1 MKKLIAGINMTLDG
15 VCDHTAVAPDDEVHE
30 HYSELLR
37 SGDAILYGRTT
48 YQLMEYWRDLVAN
61 PSGNKASDEFAII
74 MNNISKVVFSH
85 TLKSVDWKSARLA
98 TKSLEEEILELK
110 QQPGKDIFVGSP
122 GLIVQAMNL
131 GLVDELQL
139 MVHPVIAGKGMKLF
153 KDIHDRSELKLIKTK
168 TFGCGA
174 VILYYE
180 PGKSHET

>member
-98 TKSLEEEILELK
+98 TKSIEEEILELK
-110 QQPGKDIFVGSP
+110 QQPGK
-122 GLIVQAMNL
+122 
-131 GLVDELQL
+131 E
-139 MVHPVIAGKGMKLF
+139 MKLF

>member
-15 VCDHTAVAPDDEVHE
+15 VCDHTAVSPDDEVHE

-48 YQLMEYWRDLVAN
+48 YQLMEYWRDLVEH

-74 MNNISKVVFSH
+74 MNTISKVVFSH
-85 TLKSVDWKSARLA
+85 TLETVDWKSARVAAKTL
-98 TKSLEEEILELK
+98 KEEIMELK
-110 QQPGKDIFVGSP
+110 RQPGRDIFVGSP
-122 GLIVQAMNL
+122 SLIVQAMNL

-139 MVHPVIAGKGMKLF
+139 MVHPVIAGKGMLLF
-153 KDIHDRSELKLIKTK
+153 KDIHDRIELKLIRTK

-174 VILYYE
+174 IILYYQ
-180 PGKSHET
+180 PQNT